1 MVSTINE
8 AIEDIKNGKMVIL
21 VDDEDRENEG
31 DLCMAA
37 QHVTSKAINFMAR
50 YGRGLIC
57 LSMADDLADRL
68 NLQLMTTN
76 NRSQF
81 GTAFTVSIEA
91 GKGVTTGISAKD
103 RATTILTAVADEAKA
118 EDLVSPGTY
127 FSPYVRRKEVSWF
140 GLDKPRVPLIW
151 PDWRI

>member
-37 QHVTSKAINFMAR
+37 QHVTAKAINFMAR

-57 LSMADDLADRL
+57 LSMADDLADKL

-81 GTAFTVSIEA
+81 GTAFTISIEA
-91 GKGVTTGISAKD
+91 RKGVTTGISAKD
-103 RATTILTAVADEAKA
+103 RATTILAAVADEAKA
-118 EDLVSPGTY
+118 EDLVSPGHI
-127 FSPYVRRKEVSWF
+127 FPYVRRKEVSWF